1 MSNLIYITEDDQS
14 IRELIKMALTAFSFE
29 VKDFENAEDMLA
41 ACEKEV
47 PALALFDI
55 MLPGMSGIE
64 AVKILRK
71 DPATR
76 FMPIIMLTAK
86 DTEADKVTGLDIG
99 ADDYITKPFG
109 VMELASR
116 VKALLRRSNY
126 STAPKETILTAHD
139 LTMNVSTREVMQNGR
154 PIELTLKEFELLKLF
169 LLHPGQ
175 VISRE
180 ELLDSVWGYDYVG
193 ETRTLDMHIRTLR
206 QKLSDNADQ
215 PKYIKTIRGVGYRF
229 NKD

>member
-1 MSNLIYITEDDQS
+1 MSDLIYITEDDQS

-41 ACEKEV
+41 ACQQQV

-126 STAPKETILTAHD
+126 SSAPKEVILAAHD
-139 LTMNVSTREVMQNGR
+139 LTMNVSTREVTQGGH
-154 PIELTLKEFELLKLF
+154 PVELTLKEFELLKLF
-169 LLHPGQ
+169 LLSPGQ

-206 QKLSDNADQ
+206 QKLSDNAEH

>member
-71 DPATR
+71 NPATR

-139 LTMNVSTREVMQNGR
+139 LTMNVSTREVTQNGR